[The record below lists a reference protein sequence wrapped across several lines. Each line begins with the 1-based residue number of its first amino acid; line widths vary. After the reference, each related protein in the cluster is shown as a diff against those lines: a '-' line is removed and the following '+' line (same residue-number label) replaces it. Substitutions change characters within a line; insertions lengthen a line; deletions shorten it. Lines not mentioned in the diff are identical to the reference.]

1 MALTK
6 ITTGLIA
13 ANTLATANIAD
24 NSVDATK
31 IAANSI
37 LTRHIDDDQV
47 TGDQLADNIT
57 IAGNLVVSGN
67 LTTNG
72 SSVTNSSS
80 NTTIEDNIIELGTG
94 TSGSPSSDS
103 GIVIERGSS
112 NNAFMGW
119 DESADKFILGTGTF
133 TGASSG
139 NLTITAAPLVT
150 GALTASGLSFPTSDG
165 TSGQVLRTDGSGAL
179 SFADNTTK
187 VDNYTATGNGS
198 TTAFDTG
205 TNPGNEVNTWIFV
218 DGVYQQKSQYSYSGS
233 TVTFSTAPENGALI
247 DVITGTSSNITASDT
262 VLGVYEATTTNTDAY
277 STGISAANEN
287 NTWVFVGGVYQPK
300 DSYTFSSGTLTFD
313 ANTPTGQKLSVVATK
328 TLTAGTVDTASLA
341 ANAISSAKIASNAI
355 LSRHIVNN
363 SIVGADISATTQI
376 TANTFTGALTG
387 NVTGNV
393 AGNLTGTIL
402 TAAQTNITSVGTLSA
417 ATVSGQLTA
426 GGLAYP
432 TSDGSN
438 EQVLKTDGSGTISFG
453 TVSGTTINNNT
464 NNYVM
469 TGTGSANT
477 LNGESSLTY
486 DGSTLAVEV
495 SNNVFA
501 GAFKQTNTSN
511 GDGVH
516 IRLGSAAAADY
527 ALRVDSDAGNTAGFV
542 VKADGNVGIGTF
554 TPSHPLTIQSS
565 HQLTDVTGMS
575 GNTTLLI
582 GNTGT
587 GNGVYNALQFSGNQQ
602 SMYIAS
608 INHGTEASR
617 RLGFF
622 LGSAGGDAVADER
635 LSILGNGDVT
645 LGANVQGAAL
655 IKGVSGN
662 QTNRNAG
669 GYPQYSFVGN
679 EGTGMRRVSSNILA
693 LDAGGAEVMRL
704 ASGNV
709 GIGTASAASKLHL
722 ESGNAHNKLSIT
734 STASGGTGYDAVID
748 LLGSASNSECA
759 INMGI
764 NGDADRESIKTYQSA
779 MTFRTNNVDRLSI
792 ASNGGFT
799 AKKGMIV
806 TEAFAEVSNVG
817 FNMYNDGAW
826 VNGKNGYYSYLAT
839 NGGGVLR
846 WTNSAVHILGTLS
859 KSSGSFRIP
868 HPVPSKTATHDL
880 VHSFVEAPQAD
891 NIYRGVIDLVDGT
904 ASINIDTVS
913 GMTEGTYVLLNTN
926 TSCFT
931 SNETD
936 WDAVKGSVTGN
947 ILTISCQ
954 NSSSTATVSWLVI
967 GERHDQ
973 HMYDTDWT
981 DENGKVIVEPLKTE
995 EMPQV
1000 NSGE

>member
-119 DESADKFILGTGTF
+119 DESADKFIVGTGTF

-139 NLTITAAPLVT
+139 NLSITAAPLVT
-150 GALTASGLSFPTSDG
+150 GALTASGISFPTSDG

-262 VLGVYEATTTNTDAY
+262 VLGVYEATTSNTAAY

-313 ANTPTGQKLSVVATK
+313 ANTPTGQKLSVIATK
-328 TLTAGTVDTASLA
+328 TITAGAVDTASLA
-341 ANAISSAKIASNAI
+341 ANATTSAKIASNAI

-376 TANTFTGALTG
+376 TASTFTGALTG

-417 ATVSGQLTA
+417 ATISGQLTA

-432 TSDGSN
+432 TSDGN
-438 EQVLKTDGSGTISFG
+438 ADQVLKTDGSGAISFG
-453 TVSGTTINNNT
+453 TVSGTTLNNNT

-477 LNGESSLTY
+477 LNGESGLTY
-486 DGSTLAVEV
+486 DGTTLQVQSG
-495 SNNVFA
+495 SNNR
-501 GAFKQTNTSN
+501 FKVNNSGTS
-511 GDGVH
+511 VE
-516 IRLGSAAAADY
+516 
-527 ALRVDSDAGNTAGFV
+527 
-542 VKADGNVGIGTF
+542 
-554 TPSHPLTIQSS
+554 
-565 HQLTDVTGMS
+565 S
-575 GNTTLLI
+575 GHLYFNA
-582 GNTGT
+582 GT
-587 GNGVYNALQFSGNQQ
+587 GN
-602 SMYIAS
+602 
-608 INHGTEASR
+608 
-617 RLGFF
+617 
-622 LGSAGGDAVADER
+622 
-635 LSILGNGDVT
+635 LGNKYIFVNGGSTNDGGFLFQRENANTWQVAPDPSSDNDLNFYSYGT
-645 LGANVQGAAL
+645 NSTVLQIDKSTGQVNFGAGLG
-655 IKGVSGN
+655 I
-662 QTNRNAG
+662 
-669 GYPQYSFVGN
+669 
-679 EGTGMRRVSSNILA
+679 
-693 LDAGGAEVMRL
+693 
-704 ASGNV
+704 
-709 GIGTASAASKLHL
+709 
-722 ESGNAHNKLSIT
+722 
-734 STASGGTGYDAVID
+734 GGTGAANTLDDYEEGTWTPALQNVTTSSSTMYGIYTKIGNICHIHAKIAVTLASLPGANWGISGLPFTSKDAADTGQRAIITIGGD
-748 LLGSASNSECA
+748 CSNLGGYA
-759 INMGI
+759 IGK
-764 NGDADRESIKTYQSA
+764 AH
-779 MTFRTNNVDRLSI
+779 FRTN
-792 ASNGGFT
+792 G
-799 AKKGMIV
+799 
-806 TEAFAEVSNVG
+806 
-817 FNMYNDGAW
+817 
-826 VNGKNGYYSYLAT
+826 T
-839 NGGGVLR
+839 NLQGVFL
-846 WTNSAVHILGTLS
+846 N
-859 KSSGSFRIP
+859 SGS
-868 HPVPSKTATHDL
+868 TAYWTYNTMDATSIEL
-880 VHSFVEAPQAD
+880 
-891 NIYRGVIDLVDGT
+891 NIHGHYT
-904 ASINIDTVS
+904 T
-913 GMTEGTYVLLNTN
+913 T
-926 TSCFT
+926 
-931 SNETD
+931 
-936 WDAVKGSVTGN
+936 
-947 ILTISCQ
+947 
-954 NSSSTATVSWLVI
+954 
-967 GERHDQ
+967 
-973 HMYDTDWT
+973 
-981 DENGKVIVEPLKTE
+981 
-995 EMPQV
+995 
-1000 NSGE
+1000 

>member
-165 TSGQVLRTDGSGAL
+165 NAGQVISTDGSGAL

-262 VLGVYEATTTNTDAY
+262 VLGVYEATTSNTDAY

-635 LSILGNGDVT
+635 LSILGNG
-645 LGANVQGAAL
+645 
-655 IKGVSGN
+655 
-662 QTNRNAG
+662 
-669 GYPQYSFVGN
+669 
-679 EGTGMRRVSSNILA
+679 
-693 LDAGGAEVMRL
+693 
-704 ASGNV
+704 NV
-709 GIGTASAASKLHL
+709 GIGTTSPASKLHL

-734 STASGGTGYDAVID
+734 STASGGHWIR
-748 LLGSASNSECA
+748 C
-759 INMGI
+759 
-764 NGDADRESIKTYQSA
+764 
-779 MTFRTNNVDRLSI
+779 
-792 ASNGGFT
+792 
-799 AKKGMIV
+799 
-806 TEAFAEVSNVG
+806 
-817 FNMYNDGAW
+817 
-826 VNGKNGYYSYLAT
+826 SY
-839 NGGGVLR
+839 
-846 WTNSAVHILGTLS
+846 
-859 KSSGSFRIP
+859 
-868 HPVPSKTATHDL
+868 
-880 VHSFVEAPQAD
+880 
-891 NIYRGVIDLVDGT
+891 
-904 ASINIDTVS
+904 
-913 GMTEGTYVLLNTN
+913 
-926 TSCFT
+926 
-931 SNETD
+931 
-936 WDAVKGSVTGN
+936 
-947 ILTISCQ
+947 
-954 NSSSTATVSWLVI
+954 
-967 GERHDQ
+967 
-973 HMYDTDWT
+973 
-981 DENGKVIVEPLKTE
+981 
-995 EMPQV
+995 
-1000 NSGE
+1000 

>member
-262 VLGVYEATTTNTDAY
+262 VLGVYEATTSNTDAY

-622 LGSAGGDAVADER
+622 LGSSGGDAVADER

-693 LDAGGAEVMRL
+693 LDAGGAEVMRV
-704 ASGNV
+704 ASGKV
-709 GIGTASAASKLHL
+709 GIGTDSPGTELHVYSADQNALTVETNTAVNQIHLSNSTNSPSYITQDSYAIVLKADDNGWGGTASAIKFNVKGTERMKLD
-722 ESGNAHNKLSIT
+722 SVGNLSIT
-734 STASGGTGYDAVID
+734 AAKKFYLDGGGDTYIDEYSANEFGITTGNSRKFALSGGNLYHAGSLNSNHNFSDIRLKENIVVIPNALEKVSSLRGITFTRKTDGSVGTGLIAQELEKVLPEAVYESKTIDSLEDPDA
-748 LLGSASNSECA
+748 EEYKA
-759 INMGI
+759 INYP
-764 NGDADRESIKTYQSA
+764 T
-779 MTFRTNNVDRLSI
+779 T
-792 ASNGGFT
+792 
-799 AKKGMIV
+799 
-806 TEAFAEVSNVG
+806 VG
-817 FNMYNDGAW
+817 
-826 VNGKNGYYSYLAT
+826 L
-839 NGGGVLR
+839 L
-846 WTNSAVHILGTLS
+846 
-859 KSSGSFRIP
+859 
-868 HPVPSKTATHDL
+868 
-880 VHSFVEAPQAD
+880 VEAIKEQQT
-891 NIYRGVIDLVDGT
+891 IIDDLK
-904 ASINIDTVS
+904 SRI
-913 GMTEGTYVLLNTN
+913 
-926 TSCFT
+926 
-931 SNETD
+931 ET
-936 WDAVKGSVTGN
+936 
-947 ILTISCQ
+947 L
-954 NSSSTATVSWLVI
+954 
-967 GERHDQ
+967 
-973 HMYDTDWT
+973 
-981 DENGKVIVEPLKTE
+981 E
-995 EMPQV
+995 E
-1000 NSGE
+1000 

>member
-119 DESADKFILGTGTF
+119 DESADKFIVGTGTF

-262 VLGVYEATTTNTDAY
+262 VLGVYEATTSNTDAY

-469 TGTGSANT
+469 TGTGSSNT
-477 LNGESSLTY
+477 LNGESSLQFDGTNLTLASGDLLY
-486 DGSTLAVEV
+486 TGGGNFDIKNTIASQNITFHTRASGGSTAEKMRITHDGHVFIENNSGRFKSGAAGNLQMYNDGTNSYITASGGILNLTNNDIRFKASSGETMLRAVANGAVELMHNNSTRIATNSTGV
-495 SNNVFA
+495 TVTGSNSVDGYIGQFTQA
-501 GAFKQTNTSN
+501 NTSN
-511 GDGVH
+511 GDGVL
-516 IRLGSAAAADY
+516 INIGSAAASEY
-527 ALRVDSDAGNTAGFV
+527 ALTVRSNAGNTSVLACKG
-542 VKADGNVGIGTF
+542 DGKVGIGTF
-554 TPSHPLTIQSS
+554 SPSVKLHVEGAGNQLVLLNNSS
-565 HQLTDVTGMS
+565 TNDGLY
-575 GNTTLLI
+575 LKA
-582 GNTGT
+582 GT
-587 GNGVYNALQFSGNQQ
+587 G
-602 SMYIAS
+602 
-608 INHGTEASR
+608 E
-617 RLGFF
+617 
-622 LGSAGGDAVADER
+622 SA
-635 LSILGNGDVT
+635 I
-645 LGANVQGAAL
+645 
-655 IKGVSGN
+655 
-662 QTNRNAG
+662 QTNG
-669 GYPQYSFVGN
+669 GS
-679 EGTGMRRVSSNILA
+679 
-693 LDAGGAEVMRL
+693 
-704 ASGNV
+704 
-709 GIGTASAASKLHL
+709 HL
-722 ESGNAHNKLSIT
+722 INFYTSGNARMRIHSNGVVSASEGIALGAGLGN
-734 STASGGTGYDAVID
+734 TAANVID
-748 LLGSASNSECA
+748 DYEEGTWTPALSGITTNSSTMYGIYTKIGRICHIHAKISVTVASLPGATFVITGLPFTSKDASDAGQRA
-759 INMGI
+759 IIAVGGDMTNVGG
-764 NGDADRESIKTYQSA
+764 NGHKLQ
-779 MTFRTNNVDRLSI
+779 FRTN
-792 ASNGGFT
+792 G
-799 AKKGMIV
+799 
-806 TEAFAEVSNVG
+806 
-817 FNMYNDGAW
+817 
-826 VNGKNGYYSYLAT
+826 T
-839 NGGGVLR
+839 NLQGV
-846 WTNSAVHILGTLS
+846 WIN
-859 KSSGSFRIP
+859 SGS
-868 HPVPSKTATHDL
+868 TAYFTYNLMDHT
-880 VHSFVEAPQAD
+880 VFE
-891 NIYRGVIDLVDGT
+891 I
-904 ASINIDTVS
+904 SIHGHYTV
-913 GMTEGTYVLLNTN
+913 
-926 TSCFT
+926 
-931 SNETD
+931 
-936 WDAVKGSVTGN
+936 
-947 ILTISCQ
+947 
-954 NSSSTATVSWLVI
+954 
-967 GERHDQ
+967 
-973 HMYDTDWT
+973 
-981 DENGKVIVEPLKTE
+981 
-995 EMPQV
+995 
-1000 NSGE
+1000 

>member
-72 SSVTNSSS
+72 STVTNSSS

-119 DESADKFILGTGTF
+119 DESADKFIVGTGTF

-150 GALTASGLSFPTSDG
+150 GALTASGISFPTSDG
-165 TSGQVLRTDGSGAL
+165 SSGQVLRTDGSGAL

-205 TNPGNEVNTWIFV
+205 INPGNEVNTWIFI

-262 VLGVYEATTTNTDAY
+262 VLGVYEATTSNTAAY

-341 ANAISSAKIASNAI
+341 ANAITSAKIASNAI

-432 TSDGSN
+432 TSDGRMN
-438 EQVLKTDGSGTISFG
+438 KYLKQMEVVLYLLEQS
-453 TVSGTTINNNT
+453 
-464 NNYVM
+464 
-469 TGTGSANT
+469 
-477 LNGESSLTY
+477 
-486 DGSTLAVEV
+486 
-495 SNNVFA
+495 
-501 GAFKQTNTSN
+501 
-511 GDGVH
+511 
-516 IRLGSAAAADY
+516 
-527 ALRVDSDAGNTAGFV
+527 V
-542 VKADGNVGIGTF
+542 VQHSI
-554 TPSHPLTIQSS
+554 TIQ
-565 HQLTDVTGMS
+565 
-575 GNTTLLI
+575 
-582 GNTGT
+582 
-587 GNGVYNALQFSGNQQ
+587 
-602 SMYIAS
+602 
-608 INHGTEASR
+608 
-617 RLGFF
+617 
-622 LGSAGGDAVADER
+622 
-635 LSILGNGDVT
+635 
-645 LGANVQGAAL
+645 
-655 IKGVSGN
+655 
-662 QTNRNAG
+662 
-669 GYPQYSFVGN
+669 
-679 EGTGMRRVSSNILA
+679 
-693 LDAGGAEVMRL
+693 
-704 ASGNV
+704 
-709 GIGTASAASKLHL
+709 
-722 ESGNAHNKLSIT
+722 
-734 STASGGTGYDAVID
+734 
-748 LLGSASNSECA
+748 
-759 INMGI
+759 
-764 NGDADRESIKTYQSA
+764 
-779 MTFRTNNVDRLSI
+779 
-792 ASNGGFT
+792 
-799 AKKGMIV
+799 
-806 TEAFAEVSNVG
+806 
-817 FNMYNDGAW
+817 
-826 VNGKNGYYSYLAT
+826 
-839 NGGGVLR
+839 
-846 WTNSAVHILGTLS
+846 
-859 KSSGSFRIP
+859 
-868 HPVPSKTATHDL
+868 
-880 VHSFVEAPQAD
+880 
-891 NIYRGVIDLVDGT
+891 
-904 ASINIDTVS
+904 
-913 GMTEGTYVLLNTN
+913 
-926 TSCFT
+926 
-931 SNETD
+931 
-936 WDAVKGSVTGN
+936 
-947 ILTISCQ
+947 TI
-954 NSSSTATVSWLVI
+954 
-967 GERHDQ
+967 
-973 HMYDTDWT
+973 M
-981 DENGKVIVEPLKTE
+981 
-995 EMPQV
+995 
-1000 NSGE
+1000 

>member
-119 DESADKFILGTGTF
+119 DESADKFIVGTGTF

-139 NLTITAAPLVT
+139 NLSITAAPLVT
-150 GALTASGLSFPTSDG
+150 GALTASGISFPTSDG

-262 VLGVYEATTTNTDAY
+262 VLGVYEATTSNTAAY

-453 TVSGTTINNNT
+453 TVSGTTLNNNT

-477 LNGESSLTY
+477 LNGEANLTF
-486 DGSTLAVEV
+486 DG
-495 SNNVFA
+495 
-501 GAFKQTNTSN
+501 TN
-511 GDGVH
+511 
-516 IRLGSAAAADY
+516 LG
-527 ALRVDSDAGNTAGFV
+527 
-542 VKADGNVGIGTF
+542 IW
-554 TPSHPLTIQSS
+554 
-565 HQLTDVTGMS
+565 
-575 GNTTLLI
+575 
-582 GNTGT
+582 
-587 GNGVYNALQFSGNQQ
+587 
-602 SMYIAS
+602 
-608 INHGTEASR
+608 
-617 RLGFF
+617 
-622 LGSAGGDAVADER
+622 
-635 LSILGNGDVT
+635 
-645 LGANVQGAAL
+645 
-655 IKGVSGN
+655 
-662 QTNRNAG
+662 
-669 GYPQYSFVGN
+669 
-679 EGTGMRRVSSNILA
+679 ILA
-693 LDAGGAEVMRL
+693 
-704 ASGNV
+704 
-709 GIGTASAASKLHL
+709 
-722 ESGNAHNKLSIT
+722 
-734 STASGGTGYDAVID
+734 
-748 LLGSASNSECA
+748 
-759 INMGI
+759 
-764 NGDADRESIKTYQSA
+764 
-779 MTFRTNNVDRLSI
+779 
-792 ASNGGFT
+792 
-799 AKKGMIV
+799 
-806 TEAFAEVSNVG
+806 
-817 FNMYNDGAW
+817 
-826 VNGKNGYYSYLAT
+826 
-839 NGGGVLR
+839 GVLR
-846 WTNSAVHILGTLS
+846 I
-859 KSSGSFRIP
+859 R
-868 HPVPSKTATHDL
+868 
-880 VHSFVEAPQAD
+880 
-891 NIYRGVIDLVDGT
+891 
-904 ASINIDTVS
+904 
-913 GMTEGTYVLLNTN
+913 
-926 TSCFT
+926 
-931 SNETD
+931 
-936 WDAVKGSVTGN
+936 
-947 ILTISCQ
+947 
-954 NSSSTATVSWLVI
+954 
-967 GERHDQ
+967 
-973 HMYDTDWT
+973 
-981 DENGKVIVEPLKTE
+981 
-995 EMPQV
+995 
-1000 NSGE
+1000 